1 MSISPSSSITN
12 VSRYTAA
19 GKDEHKME
27 VGSAMSL
34 TFTLHGQA
42 FYAINGPPASHFN
55 PAVSFTITCEDQE
68 EVDYYWEKLG
78 DGEFRCV
85 CFGKLGNVG

>member
-1 MSISPSSSITN
+1 M
-12 VSRYTAA
+12 SRYTAA
-19 GKDEHKME
+19 GRDEHKME
-27 VGSAMSL
+27 VGSVMSL

-42 FYAINGPPASHFN
+42 FHAINGPPASQFD

-78 DGEFRCV
+78 DGEFRGL
-85 CFGKLGNVG
+85 CFKKLGNVD